1 MDVKRSKYPS
11 PFLVYTI
18 VLSVSIV
25 LLIFTSITHYVNLSI
40 KFVGNVILTPVIFL
54 SHLSSR
60 ALTSLSSSW
69 ASFTRSIERIRE
81 LEEENEKLKKK
92 SALVDYYETENKRLS
107 IILNVVQSLP
117 YKVEVANIISSG
129 FDSAEETIV
138 VDKGM
143 ANGIVKNMP
152 VIAYFMGN
160 IALVGIVKEVYLTT
174 SVIETILSPNINV
187 GVMLES
193 SQEVGI
199 LYGNGKLNGTSSV
212 KYISDNINVRVGSER
227 VFTFSR
233 SLKYPGGILV
243 GTVIL
248 SKKRER
254 SRYQEVVVKPAI
266 DIKNISSVMIIK
278 ER

>member
-1 MDVKRSKYPS
+1 MDVKRAKYTS
-11 PFLVYTI
+11 PFLVYAI
-18 VLSVSIV
+18 VLSISIV

-40 KFVGNVILTPVIFL
+40 KFVGNVILTPIILL
-54 SHLSSR
+54 SNVSSQ

-69 ASFTRSIERIRE
+69 TSFTRSIERIRE

-107 IILNVVQSLP
+107 IMLNVVQSLP

-160 IALVGIVKEVYLTT
+160 IALVGIVKEVYLTS

-227 VFTFSR
+227 IFTFSK

>member
-1 MDVKRSKYPS
+1 MDVKRAKSTS
-11 PFLVYTI
+11 PFLVYLI

-25 LLIFTSITHYVNLSI
+25 LLIFNSITYYVNLSI
-40 KFVGNVILTPVIFL
+40 KFVGNVILTPIILL
-54 SHLSSR
+54 SKLSSQ
-60 ALTSLSSSW
+60 ALTSLSTSW
-69 ASFTRSIERIRE
+69 TSFTRSIERIRE

-107 IILNVVQSLP
+107 ILLNVVQSLP

-129 FDSAEETIV
+129 FDSAEETVV

-160 IALVGIVKEVYLTT
+160 IALVGIVKEVYLTS

-199 LYGNGKLNGTSSV
+199 LYGNGKLNGTSTV

-227 VFTFSR
+227 VFTFSK

-254 SRYQEVVVKPAI
+254 SRYQEVVIKPAI
-266 DIKNISSVMIIK
+266 DMKNISSVMIIK